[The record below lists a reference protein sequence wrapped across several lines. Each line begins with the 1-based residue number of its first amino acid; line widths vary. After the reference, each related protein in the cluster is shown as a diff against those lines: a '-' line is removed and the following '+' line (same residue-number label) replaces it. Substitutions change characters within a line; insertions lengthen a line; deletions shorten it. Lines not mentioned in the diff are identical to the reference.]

1 MLVEFS
7 VSNFLTIR
15 NRATLSMVAEK
26 LHGDEALA
34 SATFTPSQYK
44 DIPLL
49 RAAAVYGANASGKT
63 NFLKS
68 ITVFRNFV
76 LESTHIDIGESLPFE
91 PFGLAAEAREEP
103 TTFEIEFVAADQ
115 VRYIYGFSY
124 NAEEILSEHLYSFA
138 NNNRRVE
145 LFVRKKGSP
154 IKFGSSFKG
163 SKKTLEEQL
172 QCNHLLL
179 TKAAQSNFVQV
190 HPAYRWCASLP
201 VQFSRWN
208 DNEFTKQQAYQNPEF
223 LEKVSQFLRI
233 ADTGIEAVQIYSKS
247 VERMFGG
254 FSQASDEATMLEA
267 RVVHRAIG
275 NSDSKPI
282 VWSMENES
290 AGTRRL
296 FSLTGPILDALAK
309 GKVLFVDELDN
320 HLHSL
325 LSEMVVGLF
334 NNAETNPLNAQLI
347 FTTHDTSLLK
357 KENFRRDQIWF
368 IEKDHD
374 GASRLFPLS
383 AFDKKTV
390 RWDIPFDRWYLSGRF
405 GATPLIRDYDITA
418 R

>member
-1 MLVEFS
+1 
-7 VSNFLTIR
+7 
-15 NRATLSMVAEK
+15 
-26 LHGDEALA
+26 
-34 SATFTPSQYK
+34 
-44 DIPLL
+44 
-49 RAAAVYGANASGKT
+49 
-63 NFLKS
+63 
-68 ITVFRNFV
+68 
-76 LESTHIDIGESLPFE
+76 
-91 PFGLAAEAREEP
+91 
-103 TTFEIEFVAADQ
+103 
-115 VRYIYGFSY
+115 
-124 NAEEILSEHLYSFA
+124 
-138 NNNRRVE
+138 
-145 LFVRKKGSP
+145 
-154 IKFGSSFKG
+154 
-163 SKKTLEEQL
+163 
-172 QCNHLLL
+172 
-179 TKAAQSNFVQV
+179 
-190 HPAYRWCASLP
+190 
-201 VQFSRWN
+201 
-208 DNEFTKQQAYQNPEF
+208 

-247 VERMFGG
+247 VEMMFGG
-254 FSQASDEATMLEA
+254 FLQANDQSTMLEA
-267 RVVHRAIG
+267 RVVHRAMG
-275 NSDSKPI
+275 NGDSKPI

-405 GATPLIRDYDITA
+405 GATPLIRDYDIAA